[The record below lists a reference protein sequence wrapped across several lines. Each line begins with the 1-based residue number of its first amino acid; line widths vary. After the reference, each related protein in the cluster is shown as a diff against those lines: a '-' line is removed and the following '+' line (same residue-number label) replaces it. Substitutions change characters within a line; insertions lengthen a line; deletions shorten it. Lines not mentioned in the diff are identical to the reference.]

1 MATQQ
6 DATVNIHVNNQEAE
20 EKVKELS
27 ARARQLR
34 QEFAEAV
41 RIGDKGTI
49 AKTEKELKKVNK
61 ELDNARLRAARVR
74 ESMKHISEAT
84 PKELRTT
91 LKLINQELNSGA
103 VKRGSKEWKQY
114 QAQLKQVNAELRK
127 IKAESREVATSFKG
141 KIANIANLAVAIT
154 SGMQIYDEV
163 IGKLRGFVNAYA
175 EQDAAMAN
183 TQKFTGMTREEVEKL
198 NEEMKNIDTRTPLI
212 GLNEL
217 AQSAG
222 RLGKNSVEDVM
233 GFVKAGDIIG
243 VAMDELGAEA
253 PEIISKLA
261 GIFNLESE
269 MGTEKAMLSVGSA
282 VNTLSQKC
290 AAGAPNLVE
299 FASRM
304 GAVANQSHMTMD
316 EMLAFGAVLDS
327 NNVTMEKGSTAMQ
340 GVITKMYAN
349 PAKFAKAAG
358 IDVQEFTDALKRS
371 STEGIMMF
379 VDALS
384 KMDQMQMSSVL
395 SSLGTAGSGVVQTF
409 QTLAGKT
416 DELKLRLSE
425 SKQAFDD
432 ATSATEEFNIQ
443 NNTVEAQLEKSKE
456 KFNQMAAELG
466 EHLVPVMRYAISGT
480 SLLMKAMKVLIG
492 FVVENKKVI
501 LLLTVAIASYTAAV
515 KFNTIAQ
522 TVNNAIT
529 KAGTILKAAWT
540 ATTKLASTVVA
551 LFSMNISKAT
561 VSFKAFSAAIKANP
575 IGLLTSLITTAITS
589 ILLWNDSLSD
599 AAETTKN
606 LTGQNQDLLNKYT
619 DISEKTAEY
628 AQKELSQLNE
638 LYNAATN
645 EALSKE
651 KRINAANNLKKLYPD
666 YFSKM
671 STEIILAG
679 KAKNQYDNL
688 TQSILATAKA
698 RAAADLI
705 AENEKEILKLGQRNK
720 QLETE
725 GAPYKKDWEDKRDAP
740 IKPIKLVRK
749 GNWFWNYQTYEI
761 DYTEENAAHY
771 KWMQY
776 EDEINLNKKK
786 IKTLEQSNQE
796 LKEIVASAPVVD
808 NEPSIDFSSAYAGG
822 SNYSGGTSFSSK
834 SSKKGSTKKET
845 KEQKNARL
853 KAEKEEKDRQEAEKK
868 ERERKKKAEEEA
880 NDIVSSE
887 YLMIESNIDARLE
900 FNRAQYTQGLIDY
913 RKFTEN
919 QRDISLHALTR
930 QREALEEG
938 LLTETDVY
946 KNILEKETK
955 LKEQFSDKLLNID
968 IDTLEIKKK
977 QEEDALTSQYL
988 DSSSPIFQNETAY
1001 RQKLFELDVKF
1012 LQDKQKLYAKDS
1024 EEWLKIENE
1033 IQERLRADQI
1043 AKQQETADALLLYQE
1058 EYGKASGSQREKMEL
1073 DILDNLHQQG
1083 LITEEEYN
1091 KARNAIREKY
1101 RTEDREKERTVQSE
1115 YADMVVN
1122 LYDSFKKFFDELGKD
1137 GTNFWENLS
1146 NASQAAFAVMG
1157 AALSQY
1163 SAYADAERDLELAQV
1178 EHRYDAEI
1186 EKVGK
1191 NNKKKE
1197 QLEKQK
1203 EAKIAAIK
1211 KKYNERAMKIEM
1223 ANAVAQTALAAI
1235 SAYASGSQVNV
1246 FLGPIASALA
1256 LAAGAVQIATIKK
1269 QHQAEA
1275 IGYYEG
1281 GYTGKALDNHKEVG
1295 VVHANEFVAN
1305 HKAVANPRLRPL
1317 FNLLD
1322 SAQRNNTVGSLT
1334 AQDVSNA
1341 LGQGR
1346 GVTARAEVTNT
1357 ANEQVGTGLALVAG
1371 VMTSAG
1377 NAIDRLNK
1385 RIDDGIETVM
1395 IMDGDRGFAK
1405 KYEHYQKLSNSP
1417 KR

>member
-20 EKVKELS
+20 EKVRSLNQQATELRKKL
-27 ARARQLR
+27 AD
-34 QEFAEAV
+34 AV
-41 RIGDKGTI
+41 RIQDNGTI
-49 AKTEKELKKVNK
+49 DKTKKELKKVNK

-74 ESMKHISEAT
+74 ESMKHLSEAT

-127 IKAESREVATSFKG
+127 IQAESREVATSFKG
-141 KIANIANLAVAIT
+141 KIANIANIAVAIT
-154 SGMQIYDEV
+154 SGIQIYDEV
-163 IGKLRGFVNAYA
+163 IGKLRGLVTAYA

-233 GFVKAGDIIG
+233 GFVRAGDIIG
-243 VAMDELGAEA
+243 VAMYELGAEA

-340 GVITKMYAN
+340 GVITKMYAD

-425 SKQAFDD
+425 SKQAFDE
-432 ATSATEEFNIQ
+432 ATSATEEYNDQ
-443 NNTVEAQLEKSKE
+443 NNTVQAQLDKAKE
-456 KFNQMAAELG
+456 KFNQMAVELG
-466 EHLVPVMRYAISGT
+466 EHLYPVMRYAISGT
-480 SLLMKAMKVLIG
+480 SLLMKAMKVLIE
-492 FVVENKKVI
+492 FVAENKKLI
-501 LLLTVAIASYTAAV
+501 LVLTVAIASYTAAV

-522 TVNNAIT
+522 AANNAIT

-540 ATTKLASTVVA
+540 ATTKLASTAVA
-551 LFSMNISKAT
+551 LFSGNINKAT
-561 VSFKAFSAAIKANP
+561 VSFKAFSTAIKANP
-575 IGLLTSLITTAITS
+575 IGLFTSLITSAITS
-589 ILLWNDSLSD
+589 IFLWNDALEG
-599 AAETTKN
+599 AADSAKQ
-606 LTGQNQDLLNKYT
+606 LTDDNQDLLNKYT
-619 DISEKTAEY
+619 DISDKTAEY

-638 LYNAATN
+638 LYDAATD
-645 EALSKE
+645 EALAKE
-651 KRINAANNLKKLYPD
+651 KRLIAANNLKKMYPD

-671 STEIILAG
+671 STEIIMAG
-679 KAKNQYDNL
+679 KAKAQYDKL
-688 TQSILATAKA
+688 TQSILNTAKA

-705 AENEKEILKLGQRNK
+705 TENEKEILKLEQRNK
-720 QLETE
+720 QLEKE
-725 GAPYKKDWEDKRDAP
+725 GEPYKKDWESKRDADV
-740 IKPIKLVRK
+740 KPFKQEWK
-749 GNWFWNYQTYEI
+749 GNFLIGHYEYTI
-761 DYTEENAAHY
+761 DYTAENEAY
-771 KWMQY
+771 LKY
-776 EDEINLNKKK
+776 SKFEDEIESNKRQIKNLKEANK
-786 IKTLEQSNQE
+786 E
-796 LKEIVASAPVVD
+796 LKDIVAKAPVIE
-808 NEPSIDFSSAYAGG
+808 NEPSVDFSKV
-822 SNYSGGTSFSSK
+822 YSGDTKSTGSTSSGSK
-834 SSKKGSTKKET
+834 SSSKGSRKKET
-845 KEQKNARL
+845 KEEKAAREKQEAEEKAKREKEKAERERKE
-853 KAEKEEKDRQEAEKK
+853 KAEKEA
-868 ERERKKKAEEEA
+868 AAIVA
-880 NDIVSSE
+880 NEVA
-887 YLMIESNIDARLE
+887 MIESNIDARLE
-900 FNRAQYTQGLIDY
+900 FNRAQYSQGIIDY
-913 RKFTEN
+913 RKYTEN
-919 QRDISLHALTR
+919 KRDIALKALKL
-930 QREALEEG
+930 QREALENAG
-938 LLTETDVY
+938 LKETDVY
-946 KNILEKETK
+946 KDVLEKETK
-955 LKEQFSDKLLNID
+955 LKEQFSDDILQID
-968 IDTLEIKKK
+968 INALDAKKK
-977 QEEDALTSQYL
+977 EEEDALTSQYL
-988 DSSSPIFQNETAY
+988 NPKSASFQNEKAY
-1001 RQKLFELDVKF
+1001 RQGLFDLDIQY
-1012 LQDKQKLYAKDS
+1012 LQDKQKLYKRDS
-1024 EEWLKIENE
+1024 EEWLALQTEINE
-1033 IQERLRADQI
+1033 RTRADQLE
-1043 AKQQETADALLLYQE
+1043 KQQETAEAYAKFQE

-1073 DILDNLHQQG
+1073 DILDNLHKQG

-1101 RTEDREKERTVQSE
+1101 RNEDREKERTVQSE

-1122 LYDSFKKFFDELGKD
+1122 LYDSFKKFFDELGQD
-1137 GTNFWENLS
+1137 GSNFWENLEG
-1146 NASQAAFAVMG
+1146 AATAAFALMSAG
-1157 AALSQY
+1157 LQQY
-1163 SAYADAERDLELAQV
+1163 SAYADAERDLELAKI
-1178 EHRYDAEI
+1178 EHHYDAEI
-1186 EKVGK
+1186 EAAGK
-1191 NNKKKE
+1191 NTKKKE
-1197 QLEKQK
+1197 KLEKDK
-1203 EAKIAAIK
+1203 EAKIAEVK

-1246 FLGPIASALA
+1246 FMGPIAAALA

-1281 GYTGKALDNHKEVG
+1281 GYTGKSLDNHKEVG

-1305 HKAVANPRLRPL
+1305 HKAVANTRLRPL

-1346 GVTARAEVTNT
+1346 GVTARAEVANT
-1357 ANEQVGTGLALVAG
+1357 TNEQVGTGLALVGA
-1371 VMTSAG
+1371 TLSSAG
-1377 NAIDRLNK
+1377 DAIDRLNK

-1395 IMDGDRGFAK
+1395 IMDGERGFAK
-1405 KYEHYQKLSNSP
+1405 KYENYNKRINSA